1 MIKKNILSI
10 TMFCS
15 MLLLSINSF
24 AQRVKSG
31 VILNIEGSKVYVD
44 VTSQSTKVH
53 DVFNVYSE
61 CEYFIHPV
69 TKREIKKNQE
79 LINKKLEESNL
90 KVEQWTGTKNKK
102 LLLTIQY
109 IGLQEK
115 RDRKLQTLI

>member
-1 MIKKNILSI
+1 MDNTFKSEVTLYSNRFEVTVNIDCLTTIKN
-10 TMFCS
+10 
-15 MLLLSINSF
+15 
-24 AQRVKSG
+24 
-31 VILNIEGSKVYVD
+31 LNIGNIVKKA
-44 VTSQSTKVH
+44 VTQEIRVLTNI
-53 DVFNVYSE
+53 NVNVSA
-61 CEYFIHPV
+61 F
-69 TKREIKKNQE
+69 KKNQE

>member
-1 MIKKNILSI
+1 MDNTFKSEVTLYSNRFEVTVNIDCLTTIKN
-10 TMFCS
+10 
-15 MLLLSINSF
+15 
-24 AQRVKSG
+24 
-31 VILNIEGSKVYVD
+31 LNIGNIVKKA
-44 VTSQSTKVH
+44 VTQEIRVLTRI
-53 DVFNVYSE
+53 NVNVSA
-61 CEYFIHPV
+61 F
-69 TKREIKKNQE
+69 KKNQE